1 MIDLDV
7 AILMYNLIKQSDNY
21 LKTLGSLYQF
31 YKDEI
36 DNIITNSESFKF
48 ESRFLKNTKI
58 Y

>member
-7 AILMYNLIKQSDNY
+7 AILMYNLIEQSDNY

>member
-7 AILMYNLIKQSDNY
+7 AILMYNLIEQSDNY

-36 DNIITNSESFKF
+36 DNIITNSE
-48 ESRFLKNTKI
+48 
-58 Y
+58 